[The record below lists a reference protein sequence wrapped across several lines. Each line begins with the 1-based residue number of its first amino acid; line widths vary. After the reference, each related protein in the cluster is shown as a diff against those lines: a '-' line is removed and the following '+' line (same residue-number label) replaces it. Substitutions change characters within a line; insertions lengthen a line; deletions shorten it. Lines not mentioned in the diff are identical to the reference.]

1 MEYEE
6 ILNILGPCGSNCRK
20 CVFNTSGDIKRHSK
34 ELKELLGLFDL
45 YAERFCELVNPVF
58 KKYPDF
64 KEFLEFLTQA
74 NCEGCRKQ
82 VCGIYPDCGVVD
94 CHKEKGVDFCFECN
108 EFPCEN
114 TNFDP
119 DLKRRWIL
127 MNNRMKEI
135 GVEAYCNESMKYPR
149 YRPNIGPE

>member
-20 CVFNTSGDIKRHSK
+20 CVFYSEGEIKKHSEK
-34 ELKELLGLFDL
+34 LKELMGLFDL
-45 YAERFCELVNPVF
+45 YAERFSKLINPVF

-64 KEFLEFLTQA
+64 KEFLEFLTKA
-74 NCEGCRKQ
+74 ECKGCRKEE
-82 VCGIYPDCGVVD
+82 CKIYTDCRVVD
-94 CHKEKGVDFCFECN
+94 CYKEKGVDFCFECD

-119 DLKRRWIL
+119 DLRRRWIL

-135 GVEAYCNESMKYPR
+135 GVEAYCIESMKYPR
-149 YRPNIGPE
+149 YRLNVGPE